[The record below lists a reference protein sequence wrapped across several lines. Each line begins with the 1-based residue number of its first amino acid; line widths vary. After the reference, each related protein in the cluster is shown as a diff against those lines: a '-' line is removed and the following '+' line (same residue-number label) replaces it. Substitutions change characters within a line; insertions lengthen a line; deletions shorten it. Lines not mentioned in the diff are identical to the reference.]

1 MDSVAAAY
9 GYESLKDKQKSIILT
24 SFVKGKDVFGCLPTG
39 FGKSACFLLLPSIFD
54 RLHTQPSG
62 TNMVLVIAPLTS
74 LINDQVASCTLHG
87 ISGIG
92 ETKES
97 DVCFEDVMKG
107 KYQIL
112 YMSPEWLC

>member
-1 MDSVAAAY
+1 
-9 GYESLKDKQKSIILT
+9 
-24 SFVKGKDVFGCLPTG
+24 
-39 FGKSACFLLLPSIFD
+39 
-54 RLHTQPSG
+54 
-62 TNMVLVIAPLTS
+62 MVLVIAPLTS

-92 ETKES
+92 VTKES